1 MAGVRGESRN
11 LKVDLKSN
19 AREVV
24 AWSREMGKLTP
35 DALTTSVVNIMLA
48 GMTQV
53 SQSGIV
59 RGFENDPPKGGT
71 WFSRPVPGA
80 DHKPSKATAFDVR
93 EGQATYTYIRNEKGH
108 IKDRKITRKETS
120 SYYLFRDKWVSR
132 TGQLDDWF
140 LFDWGQTSLDRQW
153 TNGSGG
159 TGLQHLDGIHGVVF
173 LEAYDGMKIAG
184 RDGVALFQTT
194 PDDKG
199 EKVAFL
205 ERSRANNGELQP
217 RYVIRRGVQSVSRRW
232 STSFRSEMKRAE
244 KLAAKAAKAASRGTQ
259 Q

>member
-1 MAGVRGESRN
+1 MAVRGAGRTS
-11 LKVDLKSN
+11 KVDLKSN

-59 RGFENDPPKGGT
+59 RGHENTPRKGGT
-71 WFSRPVPGA
+71 WFSNPVPGA
-80 DHKPSKATAFDVR
+80 DHKTSLATAYDVR
-93 EGQATYTYIRNEKGH
+93 EGDAKYVYIRDKKGH
-108 IKDRKITRKETS
+108 ILNRQVVRKETS

-132 TGQLDDWF
+132 TGELDDWF
-140 LFDWGQTSLDRQW
+140 LFNWGQMHLDEQW
-153 TNGSGG
+153 KNGSG
-159 TGLQHLDGIHGVVF
+159 TGLQHLGGIHGVVF
-173 LEAYDGMKIAG
+173 LEAYEGMKIAG

-194 PDDKG
+194 SDDKG
-199 EKVAFL
+199 AKVAFL
-205 ERSRANNGELQP
+205 ERARANSGELQP
-217 RYVIRRGVQSVSRRW
+217 RYVIRRSLQAVSRRW
-232 STSFRSEMKRAE
+232 STSFRSEMKRAQ
-244 KLAAKAAKAASRGTQ
+244 KLADKAAKAAARKGGQ